1 MATSRKIST
10 TELDFDKIKQNLKT
24 YLQGQDQFSDY
35 DFEGAGLTILLDVLA
50 YNTHYNALYT
60 NLAINE
66 AFLDSASKR
75 DSVVSKAKELGYT
88 PRSALSATAVVDLLL
103 INNQISAPQSYEL
116 PRYTPFRTKVD
127 DKEYVFYT
135 TDTRI
140 AYRDN
145 NQYVFEGV
153 TLREGVQAT
162 HRFTASSSN
171 TSFLIP
177 NPRVD
182 TSTIRVTVQESLQ
195 SSTSETYTLS
205 STLLDLN
212 GSSPAFFIKEVA
224 GELFQ
229 VEFGNGVVGKAL
241 EPGNIVTVDYIISSA
256 DAPNGAR
263 TFTYNGAL
271 ASNTLAY
278 TTTITPAFGGSAS
291 ESVDSIKWNAPRA
304 YAAQNRCVTL
314 DDYRSVIYSLYP
326 TAQSINVW
334 GGEQNNPPSYGDVF
348 IAIRPSTG
356 EVLSEAE
363 KDYVLNEVIGPRKMV
378 TMHPKFVDPSYLYVE
393 LNVSFYYNPNE
404 TTRQAND
411 LISIVRSAILAYDQ
425 TSLDRFGGVLKYST
439 LSRNIDLA
447 EDSIKSSITTLK
459 IHREIEPVY
468 NQTVQYVVDIGNPIY
483 NSGSAEE
490 SITSTGFNVINVP
503 QTVYL
508 DDVPEEGRD
517 IGTMRMY
524 YLIGNEKVFVKSV
537 GTVVYSSGLVTLDG
551 LVITGL
557 ADASFKLI
565 IKPQS
570 NDVVSTRNQIVSIA
584 PNLLSIR
591 PVIESLADQYTF
603 TSSRN

>member
-35 DFEGAGLTILLDVLA
+35 DFEGSGLSILLDVLA

-88 PRSALSATAVVDLLL
+88 PRSARSATAVVDLLL
-103 INNQISAPQSYEL
+103 INNQIDAPQSYEL
-116 PRYTPFRTKVD
+116 PRYTPFRTKVND
-127 DKEYVFYT
+127 TEYVFYT

-145 NQYVFEGV
+145 NQYVFEGI

-162 HRFTASSSN
+162 HRFAATSSN

-177 NPRVD
+177 NPKVD

-195 SSTSETYTLS
+195 SSVSETYTLS
-205 STLLDLN
+205 TNLLDLDGN
-212 GSSPAFFIKEVA
+212 STSFFIKEVA

-229 VEFGNGVVGKAL
+229 IDFGNGVVGKAL
-241 EPGNIVTVDYIISSA
+241 DPGNVITVDYIISNA

-263 TFTYNGAL
+263 TFSYNGAL
-271 ASNTLAY
+271 VSNTTAY
-278 TTTITPAFGGSAS
+278 TTTVTPAFGGTAS
-291 ESVDSIKWNAPRA
+291 EGVDSIKWNAPRA

-314 DDYRSVIYSLYP
+314 DDYRSIIYSLYP
-326 TAQSINVW
+326 SAQSINVW
-334 GGEQNNPPSYGDVF
+334 GGEQNNPPSYGDVY
-348 IAIRPSTG
+348 IAIRPANG
-356 EVLSEAE
+356 EVLSDGE

-378 TMHPKFVDPSYLYVE
+378 TMHPKFVDPTYLHVE
-393 LNVSFYYNPNE
+393 LSVSFYYNPNE
-404 TTRQAND
+404 TSRSAND
-411 LISIVRSAILAYDQ
+411 LSNTVRDAILQYEQ
-425 TSLDRFGGVLKYST
+425 GNLDRFGGILKYST
-439 LSRNIDLA
+439 LSRTIDLA
-447 EDSIKSSITTLK
+447 EDSIKSSITTVK
-459 IHREIEPVY
+459 IHREITPVY

-483 NSGSAEE
+483 NSGVPEE
-490 SITSTGFNVINVP
+490 SIVSSGFNVINVP

-508 DDVPEEGRD
+508 DDVPTEGRD
-517 IGTMRMY
+517 TGTIRMF
-524 YLIGNEKVFVKSV
+524 YLIGNEKIFVKDV
-537 GTVVYSSGLVTLDG
+537 GTVTYSKGLVTLNG

-557 ADASFKLI
+557 TDSTFKLVV
-565 IKPQS
+565 KPQS

-584 PNLLSIR
+584 PNFLTIR
-591 PVIESLADQYTF
+591 PVIDTAADQYLF

>member
-35 DFEGAGLTILLDVLA
+35 DFEGSGLSILLDVLA

-88 PRSALSATAVVDLLL
+88 PRSARSATAVVDLLL
-103 INNQISAPQSYEL
+103 INNQIDAPQSYEL
-116 PRYTPFRTKVD
+116 PRYTPFRTKVND
-127 DKEYVFYT
+127 TEYVFYT

-145 NQYVFEGV
+145 NQYVFEGI

-162 HRFTASSSN
+162 HRFAATPSN

-177 NPRVD
+177 NPKVD

-195 SSTSETYTLS
+195 SSVSETYTLS
-205 STLLDLN
+205 TNLLDLDGN
-212 GSSPAFFIKEVA
+212 STSFFIKEVA

-229 VEFGNGVVGKAL
+229 IDFGNGVVGKAL
-241 EPGNIVTVDYIISSA
+241 DPGNVITVDYIISNA

-263 TFTYNGAL
+263 TFSYNGAL
-271 ASNTLAY
+271 VSNTTAY
-278 TTTITPAFGGSAS
+278 TTTVTPAFGGTAS
-291 ESVDSIKWNAPRA
+291 EGVDSIKWNAPRA

-314 DDYRSVIYSLYP
+314 DDYRSIIYSLYP
-326 TAQSINVW
+326 SAQSINVW
-334 GGEQNNPPSYGDVF
+334 GGEQNNPPSYGDVY
-348 IAIRPSTG
+348 IAIRPANG
-356 EVLSEAE
+356 EVLSDGE
-363 KDYVLNEVIGPRKMV
+363 KDYVLNEIIGPRKMV
-378 TMHPKFVDPSYLYVE
+378 TMHPKFVDPTYLHVE
-393 LNVSFYYNPNE
+393 LSVSFYYNPNE
-404 TTRQAND
+404 TSRSAND
-411 LISIVRSAILAYDQ
+411 LSNTVRNAILQYEQ
-425 TSLDRFGGVLKYST
+425 GNLDRFGGILKYST
-439 LSRNIDLA
+439 LSRTIDLA
-447 EDSIKSSITTLK
+447 EDSIKSSITTVK
-459 IHREIEPVY
+459 IHREITPVY

-483 NSGSAEE
+483 NSGVPEE
-490 SITSTGFNVINVP
+490 SIVSSGFNVINVP

-508 DDVPEEGRD
+508 DDVPTEGRD
-517 IGTMRMY
+517 TGTIRMF
-524 YLIGNEKVFVKSV
+524 YLIGNEKIFVKDV
-537 GTVVYSSGLVTLDG
+537 GTVTYSKGLVTLNG

-557 ADASFKLI
+557 TDSTFKLVV
-565 IKPQS
+565 KPQS

-584 PNLLSIR
+584 PNFLTIR
-591 PVIESLADQYTF
+591 PVIDTAADQYLF